1 MERNKVAQTIQILG
15 YIMIGVGVL
24 GSLGVGAQFS
34 IMGDYGDYGN
44 HYVFSANTFNW
55 LAAGLWAFLNI
66 IPGVVFIASAE
77 IIELL
82 DKSHKHQKEL
92 EAIIFLSKELD

>member
-1 MERNKVAQTIQILG
+1 MEKNQVARIIQILG

-24 GSLGVGAQFS
+24 GSLGVGAQS
-34 IMGDYGDYGN
+34 PIIGDYGN
-44 HYVFSANTFNW
+44 HYVFSAETFNW
-55 LAAGLWAFLNI
+55 LAAGLWAYLNI
-66 IPGVVFIASAE
+66 IPGVVFIALAE

-92 EAIIFLSKELD
+92 EAIILLSKEYK

>member
-34 IMGDYGDYGN
+34 IMGNYGT
-44 HYVFSANTFNW
+44 HYMFSAETFNW
-55 LAAGLWAFLNI
+55 LAAGKWAFFNI
-66 IPGVVFIASAE
+66 IPGVVFIALAE

-92 EAIIFLSKELD
+92 EAIILLSKEYK

>member
-34 IMGDYGDYGN
+34 IMGNYDN
-44 HYVFSANTFNW
+44 PYVFSAETFNW
-55 LAAGLWAFLNI
+55 LAAGLWAYLNI
-66 IPGVVFIASAE
+66 IPGVVFIALAE